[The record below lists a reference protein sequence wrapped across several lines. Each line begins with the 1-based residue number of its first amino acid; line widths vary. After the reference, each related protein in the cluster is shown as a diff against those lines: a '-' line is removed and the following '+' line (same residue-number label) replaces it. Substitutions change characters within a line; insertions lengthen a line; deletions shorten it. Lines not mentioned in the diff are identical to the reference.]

1 MSRIRIVTD
10 STIRF
15 TTRGF
20 LERYP
25 VSIVPLTIR
34 HGKTTLLDTGKYDPK
49 QIEGL
54 FTRRDILPSAD
65 PPSQEAFSQIYAQ
78 LKDETDQILSIHTSC
93 LITPAT
99 ENAYAASQRFL
110 GRCDIQ
116 VIDSQSISVGLG
128 FLVQAAAEAAAQG
141 HDFDTL
147 VRIVRGMIPRLYAIF
162 SVDDLAYLEHN
173 RMVSRSQAILGNMLG
188 IIALLTIEEGKIIPM
203 EKVRTRTRSIEKMV
217 EFTSEFTSVEQIAI
231 LHNSMRSLDECRT
244 LKDRLHALYRGVPI
258 SISEYGPSVATFI
271 GPKSVGVIV
280 LESEEE

>member
-10 STIRF
+10 STVRF

-25 VSIVPLTIR
+25 ITILPLTIR
-34 HGKTTLLDTGKYDPK
+34 RGRTTLLDTGTYDPK
-49 QIEGL
+49 QIESL
-54 FTRRDILPSAD
+54 FSSRDILPYAE
-65 PPSQEAFSQIYAQ
+65 PPSQEAFVKAYAQ
-78 LKDETDQILSIHTSC
+78 LREETDQILSIHTSS
-93 LITPAT
+93 LITPAA

-110 GRCDIQ
+110 GRCDIH
-116 VIDSQSISVGLG
+116 VIDSQTVSVGLG
-128 FLVQAAAEAAAQG
+128 FLVQAAVEAAAQG
-141 HDFDTL
+141 HDFETL
-147 VRIVRGMIPRLYAIF
+147 IRIVRGMIPRLYAIF

-173 RMVSRSQAILGNMLG
+173 RMISRSQAILGNMLG

-217 EFTSEFTSVEQIAI
+217 EFASEFASVEQIAI

-258 SISEYGPSVATFI
+258 SISENGPSVAT
-271 GPKSVGVIV
+271 
-280 LESEEE
+280 

>member
-1 MSRIRIVTD
+1 MARIQIVTD
-10 STIRF
+10 STVRF

-25 VSIVPLTIR
+25 VSILPLTIR
-34 HGKTTLLDTGKYDPK
+34 REKTTLLDTSRHDPK
-49 QIEGL
+49 EVEEL
-54 FTRRDILPSAD
+54 FSSRDILPVAD
-65 PPSQEAFSQIYAQ
+65 PPSQEAFAKLYAQ
-78 LKDETDQILSIHTSC
+78 LREESDQILSIHTSS
-93 LITPAT
+93 LIIPVTD
-99 ENAYAASQRFL
+99 NAYAASQRFL

-116 VIDSQSISVGLG
+116 IIDSQSISVGLG

-162 SVDDLAYLEHN
+162 SVDDLAFLEHN

-217 EFTSEFTSVEQIAI
+217 EFASEFASVDQIAI

-244 LKDRLHALYRGVPI
+244 LKDRLHGLYRGIPI
-258 SISEYGPSVATFI
+258 SISEYGPAVATYL
-271 GPKSVGVIV
+271 GPKSVGVVV
-280 LESEEE
+280 LETEEE

>member
-10 STIRF
+10 STVRF

-25 VSIVPLTIR
+25 ITILPLTIR
-34 HGKTTLLDTGKYDPK
+34 RGRTTLLDTGTYDPK
-49 QIEGL
+49 QIESL
-54 FTRRDILPSAD
+54 FSSRDILPYAE
-65 PPSQEAFSQIYAQ
+65 PPSQEAFVKAYAQ
-78 LKDETDQILSIHTSC
+78 LREETDQILSIHTSS
-93 LITPAT
+93 LITPAV

-110 GRCDIQ
+110 GRCDIH
-116 VIDSQSISVGLG
+116 VIDSQTVSVGLG
-128 FLVQAAAEAAAQG
+128 FLVQAAVEAAAQG
-141 HDFDTL
+141 HDFETL
-147 VRIVRGMIPRLYAIF
+147 IRIVRGMIPRLYAIF

-173 RMVSRSQAILGNMLG
+173 RMISRSQAILGNMLG

-217 EFTSEFTSVEQIAI
+217 EFASEFASVEQIAI

-258 SISEYGPSVATFI
+258 SISEYGPSVATYI

-280 LESEEE
+280 LESEDE

>member
-10 STIRF
+10 STVRF

-25 VSIVPLTIR
+25 VTIVPLTIR
-34 HGKTTLLDTGKYDPK
+34 RGRTTLLDTGRHEPT
-49 QIEGL
+49 QIESL
-54 FTRRDILPSAD
+54 FSSRDVLPYAD
-65 PPSQEAFSQIYAQ
+65 PPSQEVFAKIYSQ
-78 LKDETDQILSIHTSC
+78 LREETDQILSIHTSS
-93 LITPAT
+93 LITSAA

-110 GRCDIQ
+110 GRCDIH
-116 VIDSQSISVGLG
+116 VVDSQSISVGLG

-162 SVDDLAYLEHN
+162 SVDDLAFLEHN
-173 RMVSRSQAILGNMLG
+173 RMISRSQAILGNMLG

-217 EFTSEFTSVEQIAI
+217 EFASEFASVEQIAI

-258 SISEYGPSVATFI
+258 SISEYGPSVATYI